1 MTKKSVVSNKKT
13 VNKLVFLCPI
23 IILLIGAIVYY
34 VFMPSEYSKKIIFL
48 DWLLSDSQDIIDK
61 IYYINNSLSKSNHV
75 IEMQI
80 FWRIWFVS
88 LWASLFFLCKYKQ
101 KKCDSN
107 STDAILVNKE
117 PYLLIQGM
125 SIRLKQVDCHVEL
138 DALIY
143 AIKCLEEKLSL
154 ESDFGYG
161 DNNVISCENNIAQ
174 QLQLLKN
181 ATKSIENGNIAENI
195 KTINNI
201 VLEINI
207 LLQKRTEMKKH

>member
-1 MTKKSVVSNKKT
+1 
-13 VNKLVFLCPI
+13 
-23 IILLIGAIVYY
+23 
-34 VFMPSEYSKKIIFL
+34 
-48 DWLLSDSQDIIDK
+48 
-61 IYYINNSLSKSNHV
+61 
-75 IEMQI
+75 
-80 FWRIWFVS
+80 
-88 LWASLFFLCKYKQ
+88 
-101 KKCDSN
+101 
-107 STDAILVNKE
+107 
-117 PYLLIQGM
+117 M